1 MMTPSI
7 EHIGTWM
14 RRIMDQA
21 SAKRVHLNVPKVGH
35 HLAIPAAGR
44 ASNMPVEGAAM
55 DWYERVRGQELQVP
69 HTAR

>member
-1 MMTPSI
+1 MRTP
-7 EHIGTWM
+7 
-14 RRIMDQA
+14 A